1 MMAVDLDYYEIL
13 GVERGADDKVVKSA
27 FRKLAM
33 QYHPDRNAGDKG
45 AEAKFKQVNE
55 AYDVLKDPQKR
66 AAYDRFGHAAFQNGG
81 GGPGPG
87 AEGFS
92 SFSDIFENIFEEF
105 MGASPRGGQRSAASR
120 GADLRYNL
128 EITLEEAYRGK
139 QTAITIPTTIT
150 CEACTGS
157 GAEPGSKPETCSTCN
172 GLGKIRTTQG
182 FFMVERAC
190 GVCRGTGK
198 VIAKP
203 CRTCSGAGRV
213 EKDKTLQVKV
223 PAGVDEGTRIRLAGE
238 GEAGMRGGPAGDL
251 YIFISLKPHR
261 VFQREATMLYCTV
274 PLPITTAALG
284 GEIEVPSLDGQ
295 RTQVKIPAGTQGGKQ
310 FRLRGKGMPAL
321 NGAGMG
327 DMVIQV
333 RVETPIN
340 LSKRQRELLEEF
352 QKIETGE
359 QSPESTGFF
368 SRLKSFW
375 EDLTE

>member
-1 MMAVDLDYYEIL
+1 MPRIAAAQAAATPPRTAPTVL
-13 GVERGADDKVVKSA
+13 SST
-27 FRKLAM
+27 
-33 QYHPDRNAGDKG
+33 AGL
-45 AEAKFKQVNE
+45 VW
-55 AYDVLKDPQKR
+55 
-66 AAYDRFGHAAFQNGG
+66 
-81 GGPGPG
+81 
-87 AEGFS
+87 
-92 SFSDIFENIFEEF
+92 
-105 MGASPRGGQRSAASR
+105 
-120 GADLRYNL
+120 
-128 EITLEEAYRGK
+128 T
-139 QTAITIPTTIT
+139 
-150 CEACTGS
+150 
-157 GAEPGSKPETCSTCN
+157 
-172 GLGKIRTTQG
+172 
-182 FFMVERAC
+182 C

-198 VIAKP
+198 VISKP

-223 PAGVDEGTRIRLAGE
+223 PSGVDEGTRIRLAGE

-261 VFQREATMLYCTV
+261 VFQREATMLYCSV

-321 NGAGMG
+321 NGAGFG